1 MPRKKKTEEE
11 EQIHEDLSIEQSF
24 ARLQEILARME
35 EDDVTLEQS
44 FACYEEGMK
53 LVRHCN
59 EKISQVEQKV
69 MVLSEDGSLDEF

>member
-11 EQIHEDLSIEQSF
+11 ALCPEDLSIEQSF

-35 EDDVTLEQS
+35 EEDVTLEES
-44 FACYEEGMK
+44 FSCYEEGMK
-53 LVRHCN
+53 LVRRCN
-59 EKISQVEQKV
+59 EKIAQVEQKV